1 MNCQDARKLIPWQA
15 AGSLPDEE
23 GAALA
28 AHLAGCP
35 ACRAELAQAVRLVRD
50 LREAFG
56 LMPEP
61 TTEVWA
67 RTLARARGIPL
78 GSLDVGSFLLGLSIG
93 LSVRG
98 GKVPLTGE
106 LQLFGH
112 RVPLFE
118 IEGGAR

>member
-1 MNCQDARKLIPWQA
+1 MNCGEVRELIPWYA
-15 AGSLPDEE
+15 TGSLPGSERAE
-23 GAALA
+23 VAL
-28 AHLAGCP
+28 HLAECP
-35 ACRAELAQAVRLVRD
+35 ACRTELAQAVRLVRD

-56 LMPEP
+56 SMPEP
-61 TTEVWA
+61 ASEVWA

-98 GKVPLTGE
+98 GKVPVTGE
-106 LQLFGH
+106 LKLFGH